1 MSVSLTTPASD
12 TAIHELTPAQKKK
25 ESRRVILSSY
35 LGSSIEFYDFL
46 LYASASA
53 LVFPTVFFSD
63 LDPLAGTIASYGT
76 FAAGYLARPIGGAI
90 FGHFGDK
97 LGRKKMLV
105 LSMFIMGI
113 ASTLIGL
120 VPSAEMIGSW
130 GAVILVMLRMFQ
142 GIAVGGEWGGAALMA
157 LEHSEKGRRGFAASF
172 TNAGAPTGAALGTF
186 VLGTFAAVLPQEEF
200 LSWGWRVPFL
210 LSFVLLVIGMIV
222 RSKITE
228 SPIFLAALE
237 KEKNEPVKAKKK
249 LPIVEVLRRPKA
261 LILTMLAGA
270 SGFALQVLLSTF
282 SVSYATEFGAER
294 SSVLYAFAFASVA
307 SIFFVIYFAHISD
320 RFGRRP
326 VMLVG
331 LALFVAFLQPFFAMM
346 RSNNW
351 ALILL
356 AFTIALALHAVI
368 FGPLAAF
375 ISEQF
380 GTGSRYTGASMGY
393 QLATLIGA
401 GLTPIILSSLY
412 AASGG
417 TSVTGVT
424 WYLVGLAA
432 VSATAIILTRESKN
446 LDLETHEH

>member
-1 MSVSLTTPASD
+1 MSVSATTPASD
-12 TAIHELTPAQKKK
+12 TAIPELTPAQKKK
-25 ESRRVILSSY
+25 EARRVILSSY

-53 LVFPTVFFSD
+53 LVFPTVFFNN
-63 LDPLAGTIASYGT
+63 LDPLAATIASYGT
-76 FAAGYLARPIGGAI
+76 FAAGYLARPLGGAI

-130 GAVILVMLRMFQ
+130 GAVILVGLRMCQ

-186 VLGTFAAVLPQEEF
+186 VLGTFAAVLPQDEF
-200 LSWGWRVPFL
+200 LSWGWRIPFL

-228 SPIFLAALE
+228 SPIFLAALA
-237 KEKNEPVKAKKK
+237 KEKNEPAKEQKK
-249 LPIVEVLRRPKA
+249 LPIIEVLRRPKA

-282 SVSYATEFGAER
+282 AVSYATEFGAER

-307 SIFFVIYFAHISD
+307 SVFFVIYFAHISD

-326 VMLVG
+326 VMLIG
-331 LALFVAFLQPFFAMM
+331 LALFVVFLQPFFAMM
-346 RSNNW
+346 RSDNW
-351 ALILL
+351 TLILL
-356 AFTIALALHAVI
+356 AFTVALALHAVI

-401 GLTPIILSSLY
+401 GFTPTILASLY

-417 TSVTGVT
+417 TSVTTVT
-424 WYLVGLAA
+424 WYLVGLA
-432 VSATAIILTRESKN
+432 VISGVAIILTRESKN

>member
-1 MSVSLTTPASD
+1 MSVSTTTPASD

-186 VLGTFAAVLPQEEF
+186 VLGTFAAVLPQDEF

-228 SPIFLAALE
+228 SPIFLAAME
-237 KEKNEPVKAKKK
+237 KEKNEPVKTKKK

-326 VMLVG
+326 IMLIG

>member
-1 MSVSLTTPASD
+1 MSVSATVPASD
-12 TAIHELTPAQKKK
+12 TTLHELTPAQKKK

-76 FAAGYLARPIGGAI
+76 FAAGYLARPLGGAI

-120 VPSAEMIGSW
+120 VPSAAMIGSW

-186 VLGTFAAVLPQEEF
+186 VLGTFAAVLPQDEF

-210 LSFVLLVIGMIV
+210 LSFALLVIGMIV

-237 KEKNEPVKAKKK
+237 KEKHEPVKAKKK
-249 LPIVEVLRRPKA
+249 LPILEVLRRPKA

-282 SVSYATEFGAER
+282 AVSYATEFDAER
-294 SSVLYAFAFASVA
+294 ASVLYAFAFASVA

-380 GTGSRYTGASMGY
+380 GTSSRYTGASMGY

-401 GLTPIILSSLY
+401 GFTPTILASLY

-417 TSVTGVT
+417 TSVTTVI
-424 WYLVGLAA
+424 WYLVGLALI
-432 VSATAIILTRESKN
+432 SGIAIILTRESKN

>member
-1 MSVSLTTPASD
+1 MSVSATTPASD
-12 TAIHELTPAQKKK
+12 TAIPELTPAQKKK
-25 ESRRVILSSY
+25 EARRVILSSY

-53 LVFPTVFFSD
+53 LVFPTVFFNN
-63 LDPLAGTIASYGT
+63 LDPLAATIASYGT
-76 FAAGYLARPIGGAI
+76 FAAGYLARPLGGAI

-130 GAVILVMLRMFQ
+130 GAVILVGLRMCQ

-186 VLGTFAAVLPQEEF
+186 VLGTFAAVLPQDEF
-200 LSWGWRVPFL
+200 LSWGWRIPFL
-210 LSFVLLVIGMIV
+210 LSFVLLIIGMIV

-228 SPIFLAALE
+228 SPIFLAALA
-237 KEKNEPVKAKKK
+237 KEKNEPVKEQKK
-249 LPIVEVLRRPKA
+249 LPIIEVLRRPKA

-282 SVSYATEFGAER
+282 AVSYATEFGAER

-307 SIFFVIYFAHISD
+307 SVFFVIYFAHISD

-326 VMLVG
+326 VMLIG
-331 LALFVAFLQPFFAMM
+331 LALFVVFLQPFFAMM
-346 RSNNW
+346 RSDNW
-351 ALILL
+351 TLILL
-356 AFTIALALHAVI
+356 AFTVALALHAVI

-401 GLTPIILSSLY
+401 GFTPTILASLY

-417 TSVTGVT
+417 TSVTTVT
-424 WYLVGLAA
+424 WYLVGLA
-432 VSATAIILTRESKN
+432 VISGIAIILTRESKN

>member
-1 MSVSLTTPASD
+1 MSVSATTPASD
-12 TAIHELTPAQKKK
+12 TAIPELTPAQKKK
-25 ESRRVILSSY
+25 EARRVILSSY

-53 LVFPTVFFSD
+53 LVFPTVFFNN
-63 LDPLAGTIASYGT
+63 LDPLAATIASYGT
-76 FAAGYLARPIGGAI
+76 FAAGYLARPLGGAI

-130 GAVILVMLRMFQ
+130 GAVILVGLRMCQ

-186 VLGTFAAVLPQEEF
+186 VLGTFAAVLPQDEF
-200 LSWGWRVPFL
+200 LSWGWRIPFL

-228 SPIFLAALE
+228 SPIFLAALA
-237 KEKNEPVKAKKK
+237 KEKNEPVKEQKK
-249 LPIVEVLRRPKA
+249 LPIIEVLRRPKA

-282 SVSYATEFGAER
+282 AVSYATEFGAER

-307 SIFFVIYFAHISD
+307 SVFFVIYFAHISD

-326 VMLVG
+326 VMLIG
-331 LALFVAFLQPFFAMM
+331 LALFVVFLQPFFAMM
-346 RSNNW
+346 RSDNW

-356 AFTIALALHAVI
+356 AFTVALALHAVI

-401 GLTPIILSSLY
+401 GFTPTILASLY

-417 TSVTGVT
+417 TSVTTVT
-424 WYLVGLAA
+424 WYLVGLA
-432 VSATAIILTRESKN
+432 VISGVAIILTRESKN

>member
-1 MSVSLTTPASD
+1 MSVSATTPASD
-12 TAIHELTPAQKKK
+12 TAIPELTPAQKKK
-25 ESRRVILSSY
+25 EARRVILSSY

-53 LVFPTVFFSD
+53 LVFPTVFFNN
-63 LDPLAGTIASYGT
+63 LDPLAATIASYGT
-76 FAAGYLARPIGGAI
+76 FAAGYLARPLGGAI

-130 GAVILVMLRMFQ
+130 GAVILVGLRMCQ

-186 VLGTFAAVLPQEEF
+186 VLGTFSAVLPQDEF
-200 LSWGWRVPFL
+200 LSWGWRIPFL
-210 LSFVLLVIGMIV
+210 LSFVLLIIGMIV

-228 SPIFLAALE
+228 SPIFLAALA
-237 KEKNEPVKAKKK
+237 KEKNEPVKEHKK
-249 LPIVEVLRRPKA
+249 LPIIEVLRRPKA

-282 SVSYATEFGAER
+282 AVSYATEFGAER

-307 SIFFVIYFAHISD
+307 SVFFVIYFAHISD

-326 VMLVG
+326 VMLIG
-331 LALFVAFLQPFFAMM
+331 LALFVVFLQPFFAMM
-346 RSNNW
+346 RSDNW
-351 ALILL
+351 TLILL
-356 AFTIALALHAVI
+356 AFTVALALHAVI

-401 GLTPIILSSLY
+401 GFTPTILASLY

-417 TSVTGVT
+417 TSVTTVT
-424 WYLVGLAA
+424 WYLVGLA
-432 VSATAIILTRESKN
+432 VISGVAIILTRESKN

>member
-76 FAAGYLARPIGGAI
+76 FAAGYLARPLGGAI

-401 GLTPIILSSLY
+401 GLTPIILASLY

-417 TSVTGVT
+417 TSVTTVI
-424 WYLVGLAA
+424 WYLVGLAI

>member
-1 MSVSLTTPASD
+1 MSVSATTPASD
-12 TAIHELTPAQKKK
+12 TAIPELTPAQKKK
-25 ESRRVILSSY
+25 EARRVILSSY

-53 LVFPTVFFSD
+53 LVFPTVFFNN
-63 LDPLAGTIASYGT
+63 LDPLAATIASYGT
-76 FAAGYLARPIGGAI
+76 FAAGYLARPLGGAI

-130 GAVILVMLRMFQ
+130 GAVILVGLRMCQ

-186 VLGTFAAVLPQEEF
+186 VLGTFAAVLPQDEF
-200 LSWGWRVPFL
+200 LSWGWRIPFL

-228 SPIFLAALE
+228 SPIFLAALA
-237 KEKNEPVKAKKK
+237 KEKNEPVKEQKK
-249 LPIVEVLRRPKA
+249 LPIIEVLRRPKA

-282 SVSYATEFGAER
+282 AVSYATEFGAER

-307 SIFFVIYFAHISD
+307 SVFFVIYFAHISD

-326 VMLVG
+326 VMLIG
-331 LALFVAFLQPFFAMM
+331 LALFVVFLQPFFAMM

-356 AFTIALALHAVI
+356 AFTVALALHAVI

-401 GLTPIILSSLY
+401 GFTPTILASLY

-417 TSVTGVT
+417 TSVTTVT
-424 WYLVGLAA
+424 WYLVGLA
-432 VSATAIILTRESKN
+432 VISGIAIILTRESKN

>member
-412 AASGG
+412 AAS
-417 TSVTGVT
+417 
-424 WYLVGLAA
+424 
-432 VSATAIILTRESKN
+432 
-446 LDLETHEH
+446 

>member
-1 MSVSLTTPASD
+1 MSVSSANTTESVSIR
-12 TAIHELTPAQKKK
+12 TLTPQEKRK

-53 LVFPTVFFSD
+53 LVFPTVFFSN

-76 FAAGYLARPIGGAI
+76 FAAGYLARPLGGAI

-120 VPSAEMIGSW
+120 VPGSATIGSW
-130 GAVILVMLRMFQ
+130 GAILLIGLRMCQ

-186 VLGTFAAVLPQEEF
+186 ILGTTAALLPSEDF
-200 LSWGWRVPFL
+200 LAWGWRIPFL
-210 LSFVLLVIGMIV
+210 LSFVLLIIGMIV
-222 RSKITE
+222 RSRISE

-237 KEKNEPVKAKKK
+237 KEKQQPTKKK
-249 LPIVEVLRRPKA
+249 PPIIDVLRRPRA

-282 SVSYATEFGAER
+282 SVGYATEFGAER
-294 SSVLYAFAFASVA
+294 SSVLYAFALASVI
-307 SIFFVIYFAHISD
+307 SIFFVVFFAHISD
-320 RFGRRP
+320 RLGRRP
-326 VMLVG
+326 VMLAG
-331 LALFVAFLQPFFAMM
+331 LVMFVAYLPAFFKMM
-346 RSNNW
+346 ESNNW
-351 ALILL
+351 WLIFA
-356 AFTIALALHAVI
+356 AFTIALALHAII

-380 GTGSRYTGASMGY
+380 GTGSRYTGASLGY
-393 QLATLIGA
+393 QFATLLGA
-401 GLTPIILSSLY
+401 GFTPTIIATLY
-412 AASGG
+412 ASTGG
-417 TSVTGVT
+417 TSVTPVML
-424 WYLVGLAA
+424 YLIGLAI
-432 VSATAIILTRESKN
+432 VSAAAIIMTRESKDF
-446 LDLETHEH
+446 DLETQEH

>member
-1 MSVSLTTPASD
+1 MSVSATTPASD
-12 TAIHELTPAQKKK
+12 TAIPELTPAQKKK
-25 ESRRVILSSY
+25 EARRVILSSY

-53 LVFPTVFFSD
+53 LVFPTVFFNN
-63 LDPLAGTIASYGT
+63 LDPLAATIASYGT
-76 FAAGYLARPIGGAI
+76 FAAGYLARPLGGAI

-130 GAVILVMLRMFQ
+130 GAVILVGLRMCQ

-186 VLGTFAAVLPQEEF
+186 VLGTFSAVLPQDEF
-200 LSWGWRVPFL
+200 LSWGWRIPFL

-228 SPIFLAALE
+228 SPIFLAALA
-237 KEKNEPVKAKKK
+237 KEKNEPVKEQKK
-249 LPIVEVLRRPKA
+249 LPIIEVLRRPKA

-282 SVSYATEFGAER
+282 AVSYATEFGAER

-307 SIFFVIYFAHISD
+307 SVFFVIYFAHISD

-326 VMLVG
+326 VMLIG
-331 LALFVAFLQPFFAMM
+331 LALFVVFLQPFFAMM

-356 AFTIALALHAVI
+356 AFTVALALHAVI

-401 GLTPIILSSLY
+401 GFTPTILASLY

-417 TSVTGVT
+417 TSVTTVT
-424 WYLVGLAA
+424 WYLVGLA
-432 VSATAIILTRESKN
+432 VISWIAIILTRESKN